1 MSDCEVVD
9 VSPRVKP
16 IKLCK
21 EDVVDTDL
29 INLLLNYTAC

>member
-16 IKLCK
+16 IKAWK
-21 EDVVDTDL
+21 EDLVDIDL
-29 INLLLNYTAC
+29 ISLLLNYTVC